1 MTVTV
6 NCRAPRARRCLIR
19 GRECLQQGACSAQL
33 QCKRASAC
41 QGTHRHLCPLWP
53 PRSHTLAQHILL
65 PRTPLVEGTTG
76 SERRADWRSSAAL
89 LRTPEA
95 YSWWLPGL
103 ALHVIFGS
111 HAVDRVFRFRFMT
124 HSPNN
129 NNERSQQHAHRSTM
143 PERVVPEGAHRQSAV
158 ENRETTEHSGSGMV
172 ACTDFSGVRVG
183 SLLQCT

>member
-1 MTVTV
+1 MHAEMHKSFDVCTCCKAMQSASTSHAAMTVTV

-103 ALHVIFGS
+103 ALS
-111 HAVDRVFRFRFMT
+111 HCMSFLAVM
-124 HSPNN
+124 
-129 NNERSQQHAHRSTM
+129 
-143 PERVVPEGAHRQSAV
+143 QSIV
-158 ENRETTEHSGSGMV
+158 CSSEDSDS
-172 ACTDFSGVRVG
+172 
-183 SLLQCT
+183 